1 MMSCVEFAMYCLLL
15 FYRTLREELKPL
27 RPVGKLLCVKL
38 VVFVSFWYVHVH
50 TNININIQTR
60 RRIQQNELQ

>member
-1 MMSCVEFAMYCLLL
+1 MLIMSCVEFAMYCLLL

-38 VVFVSFWYVHVH
+38 VVFVSFWYVRVH
-50 TNININIQTR
+50 TNINIQTFK
-60 RRIQQNELQ
+60 NELQ